1 MRGNSKQ
8 GFSIME
14 AIIALVVL
22 VLSLTPIM
30 MLQLNDVRATSRYA
44 RLFERIQHA
53 TTFINTMLMQ
63 SAQEKKSE
71 EKIINRPKTTMV
83 LTQERVSKDSSLTV
97 FPSLT
102 YVRATLRWR
111 DEDNKDR
118 SELLVTY
125 RYRPV
130 SEGAE

>member
-1 MRGNSKQ
+1 MMRGKSKQ

-30 MLQLNDVRATSRYA
+30 MLQLNGVRATSRYA
-44 RLFERIQHA
+44 RLFERMQHA
-53 TTFINTMLMQ
+53 TTLINSMLMQ
-63 SAQEKKSE
+63 TNQEKKSE
-71 EKIINRPKTTMV
+71 EKIINRPKTTIT
-83 LTQERVSKDSSLTV
+83 LTQDKPSKESSLSV

-102 YVRATLRWR
+102 CMRATLRWR
-111 DEDNKDR
+111 EDNQERTDT
-118 SELLVTY
+118 LVTY